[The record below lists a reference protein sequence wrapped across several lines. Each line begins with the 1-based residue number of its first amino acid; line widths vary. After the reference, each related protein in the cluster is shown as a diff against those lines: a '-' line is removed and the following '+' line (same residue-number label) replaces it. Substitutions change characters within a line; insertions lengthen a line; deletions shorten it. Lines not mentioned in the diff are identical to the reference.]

1 MGGKRGKVV
10 YMTNLHSGLVDMLG
24 LRIVRGDYPPGTRID
39 VDSLEPEFGV
49 SKTAIREALRVI
61 REKGLI
67 DSWPKRGTIVND
79 RKAWKL
85 LDSDVIMWRRSARR
99 DDDRLLAELSQL
111 RDVIEP
117 AAAKLAAQYR
127 KPEDIEALRR
137 SFAEFEMA
145 GQDVERLAA
154 ADQDFHL
161 HLLRATHNE
170 LMMRLDV
177 VIVHALNA
185 RNRIQHHPGA
195 AWLDPVPDHRRV
207 LDAVEA
213 GDPQAAEAA
222 MKYAI
227 RESDVDLTSGE
238 PVFDEPVARP
248 SFSSD
253 GSTAR

>member
-1 MGGKRGKVV
+1 MA
-10 YMTNLHSGLVDMLG
+10 NLHSELVDMLG
-24 LRIVRGDYPPGTRID
+24 LRIVRGDYPPGSRID

-67 DSWPKRGTIVND
+67 DSWPKRGTIVNE
-79 RKAWKL
+79 RSAWKL

-99 DDDRLLAELSQL
+99 DDDRLLSELSQL

-117 AAAKLAAQYR
+117 AAARLAAQYR
-127 KPEDIEALRR
+127 EPEDIEALKR
-137 SFAEFEMA
+137 SFEEFEKA
-145 GQDVERLAA
+145 GQDVERLSA
-154 ADQDFHL
+154 ADQDFHI
-161 HLLRATHNE
+161 HLLKATHNE

-195 AWLDPVPDHRRV
+195 HWLDPVPDHRSV
-207 LDAVEA
+207 LDAVVA
-213 GDPQAAEAA
+213 GDAEAAEAA

-227 RESDVDLTSGE
+227 RESDVDLKSGE
-238 PVFDEPVARP
+238 PVFEEPIPRTSRNPRQTTVR
-248 SFSSD
+248 
-253 GSTAR
+253 

>member
-1 MGGKRGKVV
+1 
-10 YMTNLHSGLVDMLG
+10 MTNLHSGLVDMLG
-24 LRIVRGDYPPGTRID
+24 LRIVRGEYPPGTRID

-67 DSWPKRGTIVND
+67 DSWPKRGTIVNHRD
-79 RKAWKL
+79 AWKL
-85 LDSDVIMWRRSARR
+85 LDGDVIRWRRSARR

-111 RDVIEP
+111 RDMIEP
-117 AAAKLAAQYR
+117 AAARLAAQYR
-127 KPEDIEALRR
+127 EPADIQALKR
-137 SFAEFEMA
+137 SFAEFETA
-145 GQDVERLAA
+145 GRDVERLAA

-195 AWLDPVPDHRRV
+195 DWLDPVPDHRRV

-222 MKYAI
+222 MKFAI
-227 RESDVDLTSGE
+227 RESDVDLSGGE
-238 PVFDEPVARP
+238 PAF
-248 SFSSD
+248 
-253 GSTAR
+253 TAPATDTSINT

>member
-1 MGGKRGKVV
+1 MA
-10 YMTNLHSGLVDMLG
+10 NLHSELVDMLG
-24 LRIVRGDYPPGTRID
+24 LRIVRGDYPPGARID

-99 DDDRLLAELSQL
+99 DDDRLLTELSQL

-117 AAAKLAAQYR
+117 AAARLAAQYR
-127 KPEDIEALRR
+127 QPEDIQALRR
-137 SFAEFEMA
+137 AFAEFESA
-145 GQDVERLAA
+145 GRDIERLAA

-177 VIVHALNA
+177 VIVHALSA
-185 RNRIQHHPGA
+185 RNRIQHHPGGD
-195 AWLDPVPDHRRV
+195 WLDPVPDHRQV
-207 LDAVEA
+207 LEAIEA
-213 GDPQAAEAA
+213 GDPAAAEAA

-227 RESDVDLTSGE
+227 RESDVDLRAGE
-238 PVFDEPVARP
+238 PAFEEPIART
-248 SFSSD
+248 SINRERLS
-253 GSTAR
+253 AR

>member
-1 MGGKRGKVV
+1 MA
-10 YMTNLHSGLVDMLG
+10 NLHSGLVDMLG

-99 DDDRLLAELSQL
+99 DDDRLLSELSQL

-117 AAAKLAAQYR
+117 AAARLAAQYR
-127 KPEDIEALRR
+127 DLDDIEALQR
-137 SFAEFEMA
+137 SFEEFERA
-145 GQDVERLAA
+145 GQDVERLSA
-154 ADQDFHL
+154 ADQEFHL

-177 VIVHALNA
+177 VIVHAVHA

-195 AWLDPVPDHRRV
+195 DWLDPVPDHRRV
-207 LDAVEA
+207 LEAVVA
-213 GDPQAAEAA
+213 GDPEAAEAA
-222 MKYAI
+222 MKFAI
-227 RESDVDLTSGE
+227 RESNTDLTSGE
-238 PVFDEPVARP
+238 PVFDQPIARAV
-248 SFSSD
+248 SRASES
-253 GSTAR
+253 AAH

>member
-1 MGGKRGKVV
+1 MA
-10 YMTNLHSGLVDMLG
+10 NLHSELVDMLG

-67 DSWPKRGTIVND
+67 DSWPKRGTIVNE

-99 DDDRLLAELSQL
+99 DDDRLLTELSQL

-117 AAAKLAAQYR
+117 AAARLAAQYR
-127 KPEDIEALRR
+127 QPDDVAALRR
-137 SFAEFEMA
+137 AFAEFESA
-145 GQDVERLAA
+145 GRDIERLAA

-185 RNRIQHHPGA
+185 RNRIQHHPGGD
-195 AWLDPVPDHRRV
+195 WLDPVPDHRRV
-207 LDAVEA
+207 LEAIEA
-213 GDPQAAEAA
+213 GDPEAAEAA

-227 RESDVDLTSGE
+227 RESDVDLRAGE
-238 PVFDEPVARP
+238 PAFEEP
-248 SFSSD
+248 
-253 GSTAR
+253 TARTSINTERLSAR

>member
-1 MGGKRGKVV
+1 MA
-10 YMTNLHSGLVDMLG
+10 NLHSELVDMLG
-24 LRIVRGDYPPGTRID
+24 LRIVRGDYPPGARID

-99 DDDRLLAELSQL
+99 DDDRLLTELSQL

-127 KPEDIEALRR
+127 QPEDIEALRR
-137 SFAEFEMA
+137 AFAEFESA
-145 GQDVERLAA
+145 GRDIERLAA

-177 VIVHALNA
+177 VIVHALSA
-185 RNRIQHHPGA
+185 RNRIQHHPGGD
-195 AWLDPVPDHRRV
+195 WLDPVPDHRQV
-207 LDAVEA
+207 LEAIEA
-213 GDPQAAEAA
+213 GDPAAAEAA

-227 RESDVDLTSGE
+227 RESDVDLRAGE
-238 PVFDEPVARP
+238 PAFEEPIART
-248 SFSSD
+248 SINRERLS
-253 GSTAR
+253 AR

>member
-1 MGGKRGKVV
+1 
-10 YMTNLHSGLVDMLG
+10 MTNLHSELVDMLG

-79 RKAWKL
+79 RAAWKL

-111 RDVIEP
+111 RDMIEP
-117 AAAKLAAQYR
+117 TAARLAAQHR
-127 KPEDIEALRR
+127 EPADIAALRR
-137 SFAEFEMA
+137 SFADFETA
-145 GQDVERLAA
+145 GQDVERLTA
-154 ADQDFHL
+154 ADQDFHI

-195 AWLDPVPDHRRV
+195 HWLDPVPDHRRV
-207 LDAVEA
+207 LEAVEA
-213 GDPQAAEAA
+213 GDPVAAEAA
-222 MKYAI
+222 MRFAI
-227 RESDVDLTSGE
+227 RESDSDLTSGE
-238 PVFDEPVARP
+238 PLFEEPITLP
-248 SFSSD
+248 GLSTD
-253 GSTAR
+253 GSSIK